1 MGESVPGML
10 RGALVRVVMVLL
22 GRHRRQQRLLRWLA
36 LVILVLLGECS
47 VDDHADKA
55 VERLTDEDEQGGLQP
70 DLAEDILAF

>member
-10 RGALVRVVMVLL
+10 RGALVRVIMVLL
-22 GRHRRQQRLLRWLA
+22 GRHRCQQRLLRWLA